1 MKLVTDQVA
10 TSEPLSSSAIQLPA
24 AVNKSDAEKGVDE
37 KLVSETYEFLKGV
50 VQQHFHHAM
59 LEAGTYIIRKF
70 FDGDF
75 ERAKNPRNAT
85 KIHSL
90 NELIRRLQG
99 NDGHGPSK
107 TWVYNSVKLAV
118 DERQFRGFSVYGKLG
133 LSHKVYLTHIKNL
146 DAKRQLIQE
155 AVENNYTVSQTRSR
169 IAEVQ
174 KNGHREKVSLSDL
187 PADEDLEIVG
197 RDELLRLKQE
207 ALSKI
212 EFHRDRLTFY
222 EERLSSITTA
232 LKSIASRRNALPDHA
247 KVIELGP
254 REATETDQH
263 ERKREQGVI

>member
-1 MKLVTDQVA
+1 MKMATDQVT
-10 TSEPLSSSAIQLPA
+10 TSEPLSSSLMQLPA
-24 AVNKSDAEKGVDE
+24 PADKADAEKGIDE

-50 VQQHFHHAM
+50 VQRHFHRAM
-59 LEAGTYIIRKF
+59 LEAGIYIIRRF

-107 TWVYNSVKLAV
+107 TWVYNAVKLAV

-133 LSHKVYLTHIKNL
+133 LSHKVYLTHVKNP
-146 DAKRQLIQE
+146 DAKKQLIQE
-155 AVENNYTVSQTRSR
+155 AVENGYTVAQTRSR

-174 KNGHREKVSLSDL
+174 KTGHREKVSLSDL
-187 PADEDLEIVG
+187 PVGEDLEKVG

-212 EFHRDRLTFY
+212 EFHRDRLAFY
-222 EERLSSITTA
+222 EERLNSITKA
-232 LKSIASRRNALPDHA
+232 LKSIASRRNAPPDHA

-254 REATETDQH
+254 REAIETDQH
-263 ERKREQGVI
+263 DRKREQGVI